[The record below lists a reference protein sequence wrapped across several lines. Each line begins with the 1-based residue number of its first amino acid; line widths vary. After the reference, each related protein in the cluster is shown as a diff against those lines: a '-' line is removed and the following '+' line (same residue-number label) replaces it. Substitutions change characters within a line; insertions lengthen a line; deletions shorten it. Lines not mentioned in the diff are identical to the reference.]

1 MLLYPSID
9 ELKTK
14 VDSKYTLAILA
25 SKRARD
31 IIDHK
36 PVLAEADNEKPL
48 SIATEEVYEDLVS
61 YNRNAAEEACEEA
74 PCEAEEAP
82 AEEAEQTEAVVE
94 E

>member
-31 IIDHK
+31 LIDDK
-36 PVLAEADNEKPL
+36 PALAYADNEKPL
-48 SIATEEVYEDLVS
+48 SIATEEIYEDLVGFTRPDPS
-61 YNRNAAEEACEEA
+61 EEPAEAEA
-74 PCEAEEAP
+74 EAEET
-82 AEEAEQTEAVVE
+82 QTEETESSE
-94 E
+94 ETAE